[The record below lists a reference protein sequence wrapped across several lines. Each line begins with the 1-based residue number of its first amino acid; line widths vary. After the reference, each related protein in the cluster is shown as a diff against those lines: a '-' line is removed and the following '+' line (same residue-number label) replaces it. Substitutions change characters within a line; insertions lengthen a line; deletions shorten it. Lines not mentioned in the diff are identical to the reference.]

1 MWISF
6 GKNIYLI
13 ATSPTLWYSSA
24 LPKNGRW
31 TQYSTSWP
39 FWQDCYG
46 TFSNKQMVASHPW
59 KQTADQRN
67 EGFLSHGD
75 TPSYIYIIIYYII
88 IISFIFLGGFFMKE
102 TIQPLGIPHDYGNSL
117 TFPTGNFTK
126 ARGLLPCSN
135 FFTSCRMKEL
145 TPWLMTC
152 APTFGIDNSYDY
164 LLQGIISPQKS
175 IKTWYLGWHGSWNT
189 VRVTSILLGGV

>member
-75 TPSYIYIIIYYII
+75 TPSYIYIYYYILYYYYYYII
-88 IISFIFLGGFFMKE
+88 HFFGWIFHERNYPAIGNPPWLWKL
-102 TIQPLGIPHDYGNSL
+102 PDIPHRQLHKGSRV
-117 TFPTGNFTK
+117 
-126 ARGLLPCSN
+126 A
-135 FFTSCRMKEL
+135 
-145 TPWLMTC
+145 
-152 APTFGIDNSYDY
+152 A
-164 LLQGIISPQKS
+164 LQQFLHFLQDEGTDPLVDDMR
-175 IKTWYLGWHGSWNT
+175 TNLWHW
-189 VRVTSILLGGV
+189 

>member
-1 MWISF
+1 
-6 GKNIYLI
+6 
-13 ATSPTLWYSSA
+13 
-24 LPKNGRW
+24 
-31 TQYSTSWP
+31 
-39 FWQDCYG
+39 
-46 TFSNKQMVASHPW
+46 
-59 KQTADQRN
+59 
-67 EGFLSHGD
+67 
-75 TPSYIYIIIYYII
+75 
-88 IISFIFLGGFFMKE
+88 MKE
-102 TIQPLGIPHDYGNSL
+102 TIQPLGIPYDYGNSL

-175 IKTWYLGWHGSWNT
+175 IKT
-189 VRVTSILLGGV
+189 